1 MLRFFH
7 FLPSLI
13 QRKVFLILCIT
24 FLSLS
29 VSAQTQQYKVTLLR
43 ANPGDL
49 LELIDEVKED
59 IQNHEEFGIEK
70 PYLLRHSQGDHWD
83 LMFIYP
89 IENISSYLSEE
100 SIEKRSSSATL
111 NKAYGD
117 DFFDLVS
124 FQEEAI
130 VEGPDRETFV
140 SWFEEYGYFHIEIF
154 TALAGKQ
161 EELLKQRQ
169 MENVFYSHI
178 DHKGNLIFTRVFGP
192 SWDIF
197 TIGAYYNLRDFAGDG
212 ETTFED
218 ENEAAKKAGFEGVNY
233 IGSYLRSL
241 LLEHHD
247 TLANK
252 VD

>member
-1 MLRFFH
+1 MKKHLIVAVLLLFT
-7 FLPSLI
+7 LP
-13 QRKVFLILCIT
+13 VF
-24 FLSLS
+24 
-29 VSAQTQQYKVTLLR
+29 AQQQYKVTLLR

-49 LELIDEVKED
+49 LELIDVIKED
-59 IQNHEEFGIEK
+59 IANHESYGIEK

-83 LMFIYP
+83 LMLIYP
-89 IENISSYLSEE
+89 IEGISSYFSDEKLA
-100 SIEKRSSSATL
+100 KRSSSGSL
-111 NKAYGD
+111 EKEYGT

-130 VEGPDRETFV
+130 VEGPAKERFND
-140 SWFEEYGYFHIEIF
+140 WFETYGYFHIEIF

-169 MENVFYSHI
+169 DENIFYDHI
-178 DHKGNLIFTRVFGP
+178 NHRPNFIFTRVFGP

-197 TIGAYYNLRDFAGDG
+197 TIGAYKNLKDFAGVGSPDLS
-212 ETTFED
+212 FEE
-218 ENEAAKKAGFEGVNY
+218 ENEAAKKAGFKGVNF

-241 LLEHHD
+241 LLKHHD

-252 VD
+252 VE